1 MYSLLV
7 IPYEVTIYTGDIEGA
22 GCDCDVSLKL
32 FGTTGSSSEHI
43 IKKDEGNFERAS
55 IDPFQCEL
63 DEVGKPIKLRVTI
76 IPRHKKGRHRWYLE
90 KIELAK
96 HTKHNERQETY
107 FFGLNDW
114 ISHET
119 DFHRD
124 IPLSKGG
131 RALLDETTYV
141 VTTKTSDIAG
151 AGSDANV
158 FIVIS
163 GMRKRIFI

>member
-1 MYSLLV
+1 L
-7 IPYEVTIYTGDIEGA
+7 DGA

-32 FGTTGSSSEHI
+32 FGTTGSSSEHV
-43 IKKDEGNFERAS
+43 IKKEEGNFERAS
-55 IDPFQCEL
+55 IDAFQCEL

-90 KIELAK
+90 KIELVK
-96 HTKHNERQETY
+96 HTKQNERQQTY

-114 ISHET
+114 ISSET
-119 DFHRD
+119 HFHHD

-131 RALLDETTYV
+131 KALVTETTYC
-141 VTTKTSDIAG
+141 VTAKTTDMAG

-158 FIVIS
+158 FINIS
-163 GMRKRIFI
+163 GM